1 MDTHRIKMLR
11 KTGCLQ
17 ATPLYQ
23 KLPSGGE
30 ITGNW
35 EQTYTDKHIYDN
47 NIQKGI
53 YYCVM

>member
-35 EQTYTDKHIYDN
+35 EQTYTDKKIYDN